1 MFDDGAW
8 VENRT
13 TTPSTGGYGLKHVQ
27 CVIIGSGFSGICM
40 AIHLKQLGIEQFIL
54 YEKASDV
61 GGTWRENTYPGVACD
76 VPSHLYSFSFAPNA
90 DWTKLYAPGEE
101 IQAYI
106 RHCAEKYDLY
116 KHLVFQRAVKR
127 ATWCDNGW
135 QITTSAGETVRA
147 DFLISAMGGLHTPN
161 IPNIPG
167 LDTFH
172 KPLFHTSNWR
182 HDVALDG
189 QTVGVI
195 GTGATAVQCVPEIAK
210 KSNKLYVF
218 QRSPVWVGPK
228 SEAVYSAAERQAFR
242 DDPMLLKKNRWQLWR
257 SWETT
262 GLDMVK
268 AGSEINKL
276 SERRARELI
285 EKSVSEPEL
294 AEKLTPDYNFTCKR
308 PTFSNHYYA
317 TFERPNVELVTAPI
331 ESITERG
338 LFAGGCEMALDV
350 IVMATG
356 FRPFNITSEVEFT
369 GLQDRTLGDVWSD
382 NIKSYN
388 SIMVRDMPNLFVMLG
403 PNSGGL
409 TSTLQMIEQQAKY
422 IGRVINEMADSGIE
436 SINPKQDKVNEF
448 SERVQQATA
457 QTTHNKGCKSWWTG
471 IDNYNHSVWPESSIA
486 YKKMLTDF
494 DPNDFDCRYQR

>member
-1 MFDDGAW
+1 M
-8 VENRT
+8 
-13 TTPSTGGYGLKHVQ
+13 Q

-40 AIHLKQLGIEQFIL
+40 AIHLKQLGIEQFLL
-54 YEKASDV
+54 YEKADDV

-76 VPSHLYSFSFAPNA
+76 VPSHLYSFSFEPYP
-90 DWTKLYAPGEE
+90 DWSKLYAPGEE

-106 RHCAEKYDLY
+106 RHCVKKYGID
-116 KHLVFQRAVKR
+116 KNLVFKRAVTR

-135 QITTSAGETVRA
+135 QITNCAGETVRA
-147 DFLISAMGGLHTPN
+147 DFLITAMGGLHTPN
-161 IPNIPG
+161 VPDIPG
-167 LDTFH
+167 AETFQN
-172 KPLFHTSNWR
+172 PLFHTSNWR
-182 HDVALDG
+182 HDVEIEDKR
-189 QTVGVI
+189 VGVI

-210 KSNKLYVF
+210 KSSQLFVF

-257 SWETT
+257 GWETT

-276 SERRARELI
+276 SEKRARSMI
-285 EKSVSEPEL
+285 ETSVSNPNL
-294 AEKLTPDYNFTCKR
+294 AKKLTPDYNFTCKR

-317 TFERPNVELVTAPI
+317 TFDRPNVELVTTPI
-331 ESITERG
+331 DRITEHG
-338 LFAGGCEMALDV
+338 VVAGGCEMALDM
-350 IVMATG
+350 IVLATG
-356 FRPFNITSEVEFT
+356 FKPFNITNEVKFT
-369 GLQDRTLGDVWSD
+369 GLDARTLDDVWRD
-382 NIKSYN
+382 NIKSYK

-422 IGRVINEMADSGIE
+422 ICQAMRKMADQGVDA
-436 SINPKQDKVNEF
+436 INPKQDKVDEF
-448 SERVQQATA
+448 SERVQHATTF
-457 QTTHNKGCKSWWTG
+457 TTHNKGCKSWWTG
-471 IDNYNHSVWPESSIA
+471 VDNYNHSVWPESSIA

-494 DPNDFDCRYQR
+494 DLNDFDCRYQGN